1 MQEVKWCVYVP
12 TSVFEGDDL
21 YPFSDCTWGGS
32 IGIRR
37 NGGGG
42 GGGGGMFP

>member
-1 MQEVKWCVYVP
+1 MQEVKWCIYVP

-21 YPFSDCTWGGS
+21 YPFPHCTWGS
-32 IGIRR
+32 IGVRR

-42 GGGGGMFP
+42 GGGGMFP